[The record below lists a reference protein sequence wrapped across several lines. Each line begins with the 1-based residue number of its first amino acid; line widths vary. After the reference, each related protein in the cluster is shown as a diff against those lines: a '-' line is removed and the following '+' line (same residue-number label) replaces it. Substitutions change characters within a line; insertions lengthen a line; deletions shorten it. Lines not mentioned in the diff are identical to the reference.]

1 MSSVSTTVRDS
12 HTESGS
18 LLKSGGTLVDLAHG
32 AGQGSIVT
40 GKGAQFVAG
49 KDLTLQAEGD
59 IHLLAAKSTSSE
71 HTTSS
76 SSSAWSV
83 PAPVDSGL
91 STKL

>member
-1 MSSVSTTVRDS
+1 M
-12 HTESGS
+12 
-18 LLKSGGTLVDLAHG
+18 AHG

-76 SSSAWSV
+76 SSSAAVGVAIGYGSEGFTYGF
-83 PAPVDSGL
+83 SG
-91 STKL
+91 SAS